1 MESSKTA
8 TIESA
13 SSGTSTNPIEI
24 PEGIKNEKPQRPAMC
39 STASIPAEFEEETLE
54 VHLLDP
60 APLERNKVCT
70 VIQGMHIFRF
80 MIGQRPPVKR
90 VVI

>member
-8 TIESA
+8 TFERA
-13 SSGTSTNPIEI
+13 SGTST
-24 PEGIKNEKPQRPAMC
+24 KPQRPFRPSGC

-60 APLERNKVCT
+60 APLERDKVCT
-70 VIQGMHIFRF
+70 VI
-80 MIGQRPPVKR
+80 
-90 VVI
+90 